1 MTRSTPKR
9 SWAIGLLVGAL
20 LNGCVAGSVPSKSAA
35 SPSGGPNAVASIQTS
50 STRDSTSSATG
61 GTATTSPS
69 LPSAAAAAS
78 IGSDVLR
85 SRAQNGSGVFAIA
98 YDPVHEMIWYVTD
111 DAAGN
116 PVLRGVATANG
127 AVHDTRLPADEGYI
141 GEFSPLKVDP
151 AGAVWLASNVRL
163 LRFDPTSGKLA
174 AIVLASKVSGQ
185 LPGATTGSLQGIWP
199 SGIGF
204 LDGLTLVARANV
216 PWLTEYDASLHE
228 VGRIPLPATYA
239 GAKDLIATGS
249 GTLLLLP
256 WQDECFNGGAPLLL
270 MDQTGGVLGHVDIGG
285 DRLYGLGSQI
295 LVSGSPGGA
304 SLVAGTAV
312 TSVLPSTGAQYCSP
326 NNYFASPDPRGG
338 VTMFLRGMGPGG
350 LSVLEHVVDQHVVS
364 AVTFPPVD
372 ISNAPRPVGASPL
385 TTTSFWLDALATD
398 PTGTTW
404 MGVGDSLDSTY
415 LP

>member
-1 MTRSTPKR
+1 M
-9 SWAIGLLVGAL
+9 
-20 LNGCVAGSVPSKSAA
+20 
-35 SPSGGPNAVASIQTS
+35 
-50 STRDSTSSATG
+50 
-61 GTATTSPS
+61 
-69 LPSAAAAAS
+69 
-78 IGSDVLR
+78 
-85 SRAQNGSGVFAIA
+85 FAIA

-326 NNYFASPDPRGG
+326 NNYFASP
-338 VTMFLRGMGPGG
+338 
-350 LSVLEHVVDQHVVS
+350 
-364 AVTFPPVD
+364 
-372 ISNAPRPVGASPL
+372 
-385 TTTSFWLDALATD
+385 
-398 PTGTTW
+398 TTW
-404 MGVGDSLDSTY
+404 RRDHVSPRHGSRRPKRARARGKSTCCQCRDLPAGRYLKRATASGSIAPDDHLLLARCARNRPNRDDLDGRWG
-415 LP
+415 